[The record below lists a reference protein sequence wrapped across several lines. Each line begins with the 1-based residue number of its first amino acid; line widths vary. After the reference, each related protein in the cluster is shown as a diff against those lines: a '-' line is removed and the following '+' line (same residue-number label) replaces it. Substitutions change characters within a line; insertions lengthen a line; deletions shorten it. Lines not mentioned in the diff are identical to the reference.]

1 MKTAEHMITDMQFL
15 RKEEAYKINE
25 LFYKT
30 GVGVVTITADNTAY
44 KCCCATWVQ
53 WDNIKTQKEKKKS
66 IFFILI
72 W

>member
-53 WDNIKTQKEKKKS
+53 
-66 IFFILI
+66 
-72 W
+72 